1 MQNSTQTA
9 IICASIS
16 LPIYHFI
23 ARLTAGLVGTSAN
36 TLLLVSLIYDPLKC
50 FRNSSSY
57 LILNLCVSDTM
68 VCIEQIIVLFLPTTC
83 INGKNFYAL
92 FHLPGYVSYSS
103 IVTMAFDRYMSSVYP
118 LKYKIII
125 TRRFILRLLSVQWLY
140 YMCSV
145 TVEFFYEKW
154 LAFPRLV
161 SAIFILVSAIVMYG
175 KAAYTL
181 RKKSKNLRRMLDFSS
196 STKQFHGKRA
206 ENEKRFLTTLLM
218 ISCMTVICSGPLM
231 IYEMTIGRRYFEN
244 ERLPPEERDK
254 NHMWLYSLFFIN
266 FWINPFLYSWRLT
279 RYRKTFL
286 VVLKKLV
293 CLLINNR
300 QGSR

>member
-1 MQNSTQTA
+1 MQNSNETA
-9 IICASIS
+9 IACASIS

-23 ARLTAGLVGTSAN
+23 ARLAAGLVGASGN
-36 TLLLVSLIYDPLKC
+36 ILVMVSLIYDPLKC

-68 VCIEQIIVLFLPTTC
+68 VGIEQIIVLFLRTTC
-83 INGKNFYAL
+83 IKGKNLYVL
-92 FHLPGYVSYSS
+92 LHLPLYVSFSS
-103 IVTMAFDRYMSSVYP
+103 ITTMAFDRYMSSVYP

-154 LAFPRLV
+154 LVFPRLLTAFV
-161 SAIFILVSAIVMYG
+161 LLLGAVVMYG

-181 RKKSKNLRRMLDFSS
+181 RKKSKELRRMSSYSS

-218 ISCMTVICSGPLM
+218 ISCMTVICLCPLTA
-231 IYEMTIGRRYFEN
+231 YEMFTGRRYFEN
-244 ERLPPEERDK
+244 ERLPPEERDT

-279 RYRKTFL
+279 RYRKTFS

-293 CLLINNR
+293 CLSINN
-300 QGSR
+300 G